1 MIVYEVRA
9 SVEPQIA
16 ADYLAWLSPHIRQ
29 ILAIPGFTRAELLV
43 EDGEQDRV
51 TYSVRYH
58 LDTRDAL
65 ENYLR
70 EHAPRL
76 RAEGLERFG
85 ARFSATRRVC
95 ELVSEF
101 DR

>member
-29 ILAIPGFTRAELLV
+29 ILAIPGFTRAELLI
-43 EDGEQDRV
+43 EDGETDRV

-58 LDTRDAL
+58 LDTRAAL

-70 EHAPRL
+70 EHASQL
-76 RAEGLERFG
+76 RADGLARFG
-85 ARFSATRRVC
+85 AQFSATRRVC
-95 ELVSEF
+95 ELASEF
-101 DR
+101 DQ